1 MILET
6 NGDVFLSKKGN
17 HLVKNT
23 QTLDLTEGSEKCV
36 KTTQIIDVT
45 GCTEEQVQ
53 QVTTLME
60 KGEID
65 ISNEMN

>member
-53 QVTTLME
+53 F
-60 KGEID
+60 
-65 ISNEMN
+65 N